1 MGKYDSF
8 QFQIFVSK
16 DHWAFLV
23 MVVIKTFLVTRV
35 HLQTELPIR
44 EVKLQIKFSWAQ
56 SRRSAPLIRPVA
68 YSRSVTAIH

>member
-1 MGKYDSF
+1 
-8 QFQIFVSK
+8 
-16 DHWAFLV
+16 

-56 SRRSAPLIRPVA
+56 NRRSAPLIRPVA